1 MVNISMIICT
11 RNRSLQLR
19 QCLEAV
25 GRITYAHDWE
35 LIVVDNASNDTTKAV
50 IEAFAETVK
59 FPVVYTFQPVPGL
72 SNARNA
78 GVAASRGASI
88 MFTDDDCYPQADILS
103 ALHDVFNDAQIGFAS
118 GRILLHD
125 PTDFPTTINE
135 STIALRFAAKSF
147 LPAGAVKGANLAFR
161 RRVLDQIG
169 PFDPLFG
176 SGAFFPSEDADAAM
190 RASLSGWDG
199 VYAPQMVVS
208 HHHGRKAA
216 EAKKLFKSYDLG
228 RGAYHAKLLTLPGGV
243 LHGIKAWA
251 GLPLRMRHRPS
262 MLYWELK
269 GGIGYWREKIKMK
282 SVTTR

>member
-11 RNRSLQLR
+11 RNRALQLR
-19 QCLEAV
+19 QCLETV
-25 GRITYAHDWE
+25 GRISYAHDWE
-35 LIVVDNASNDTTKAV
+35 LVVVDNASDDNTKAV
-50 IEAFAETVK
+50 VEAFAATAK
-59 FPVVYTFQPVPGL
+59 FSVVYAFQPALGL

-78 GVAASRGASI
+78 GVAASQGASI

-103 ALHDVFNDAQIGFAS
+103 ALHAVFDDAQIGFAS

-135 STIALRFAAKSF
+135 STKPLRFAAKSF
-147 LPAGAVKGANLAFR
+147 LPAGAIKGANLAFR
-161 RRVLDQIG
+161 RCVLDQIG

-190 RASLSGWDG
+190 RASLSGWVG

-216 EAKKLFKSYDLG
+216 EAKKLFKAYDIG
-228 RGAYHAKLLTLPGGV
+228 RGAYHAKLLTLPGGI

-251 GLPLRMRHRPS
+251 GLPLRMRYRPS
-262 MLYWELK
+262 MAYWELK
-269 GGIGYWREKIKMK
+269 GGIGYWRQRTKLK
-282 SVTTR
+282 SGTTR